1 MSMRKI
7 KEVLRL
13 RYELELDQRKI
24 ARSCS
29 IAVST
34 VHEYLK
40 RAEAAQVSWPLPEGW
55 DDTRLEA
62 VLYPNGEPKSQAK
75 KSPPD
80 FAAVHEQLRSHRHV
94 TMQLLWE
101 EYRDANPD

>member
-1 MSMRKI
+1 MRKI

-13 RYELELDQRKI
+13 RYELKLDQRQV

-34 VHEYLK
+34 VHEYLQ
-40 RAEAAQVSWPLPEGW
+40 RAEAAQVSWPLPDDW
-55 DDTRLEA
+55 NDTRLEA
-62 VLYPNGEPKSQAK
+62 ALYPSAEAKPQPK

-80 FAAVHEQLRSHRHV
+80 FAAVHERH
-94 TMQLLWE
+94 
-101 EYRDANPD
+101 

>member
-1 MSMRKI
+1 MRKI

-13 RYELELDQRKI
+13 RYELKLDQRQV
-24 ARSCS
+24 ARSCC

-40 RAEAAQVSWPLPEGW
+40 RAEAAQVSWPLPDGW

-62 VLYPNGEPKSQAK
+62 ALYSGPEGVRISRYRLRPLGA
-75 KSPPD
+75 PPL
-80 FAAVHEQLRSHRHV
+80 ATGCH
-94 TMQLLWE
+94 
-101 EYRDANPD
+101 